1 MKMLPWEVLEDI
13 FFLAC
18 TDDGSTARA
27 LSGVS
32 HAVRDSTAPIRFRT
46 IALRGAHQ
54 INLFLA
60 FLDWLDHSAPQ
71 AVSKT
76 WTFQKK
82 KSKSQSLALAPP
94 VVRVRHLFVADCAE
108 EHEGKLPAWTDW
120 QDYFSVHHPPIKDA
134 IARFFKSRS
143 TAHSTCSTAGWVAR
157 NAVDR
162 LLARLSPTLTHLC
175 YSKSLAGDHGPFSV
189 FLPALVELTC
199 RFPLSDPWWTSY
211 KLDELHRTRDLPALK
226 RLHLVLGRVDHD
238 QTRHLR
244 NAQLSR
250 LELPPSLTHFRH
262 SEVEDIGCLLE
273 CFARYAIERSLP
285 RGLDTI
291 LIAPKVQAP
300 PSWPVKGAPLSQEI
314 RSLRASHEATTS
326 RRDVLGLVR
335 LVWEDRQYDV
345 TRLHKEWLDRVQGG
359 DGCWTGDTR
368 SVPSR
373 GQLRLY

>member
-27 LSGVS
+27 LSAVS
-32 HAVRDSTAPIRFRT
+32 HAVRDSTATIRFHT

-54 INLFLA
+54 INLFMA
-60 FLDWLDHSAPQ
+60 FLNRLDHPVPQ

-76 WTFQKK
+76 WTLQKK
-82 KSKSQSLALAPP
+82 KPNSQPLALAPP

-108 EHEGKLPAWTDW
+108 EHEGKPPAWTDW
-120 QDYFSVHHPPIKDA
+120 QDYFSVHHPPMKDA

-143 TAHSTCSTAGWVAR
+143 TSHSTWNTAGWVAR

-162 LLARLSPTLTHLC
+162 LLARLSPMLTHLC

-199 RFPLSDPWWTSY
+199 RFPLSNPWWASY
-211 KLDELHRTRDLPALK
+211 KLDELHRTRDLPTLK

-238 QTRHLR
+238 QTRHR
-244 NAQLSR
+244 NAQLTR

-262 SEVEDIGCLLE
+262 SEVEDIGRLLE
-273 CFARYAIERSLP
+273 VLAHYAIERSLP
-285 RGLDTI
+285 HGLETI
-291 LIAPKVQAP
+291 LIAPKAPVP

-314 RSLRASHEATTS
+314 WSLRAWHEATITH
-326 RRDVLGLVR
+326 RDISGLVR

-345 TRLHKEWLDRVQGG
+345 NRLREEWLDRVQGG

-373 GQLRLY
+373 CQLRLY